1 MQKRICVP
9 ISRLLLLSVAVILV
23 GASLRAQD
31 SVSNLYTSGLLNGRF
46 WENLDA
52 HAKQDFFLGLI
63 EGLRTGVMELT
74 PTNGNSS
81 KAQEAVKK
89 ALDTYERKFNAK
101 GFTYEDHVKELDK
114 LYADRENILIPIPV
128 ALQYCVLKLGGGNTN
143 ADLEQLLIGMRKLA
157 SAPEEK
163 KP

>member
-1 MQKRICVP
+1 
-9 ISRLLLLSVAVILV
+9 
-23 GASLRAQD
+23 
-31 SVSNLYTSGLLNGRF
+31 
-46 WENLDA
+46 
-52 HAKQDFFLGLI
+52 
-63 EGLRTGVMELT
+63 MELT